1 VGVLSSIAGILYV
14 ARLGSAQGNIGT
26 TWPMNSIA
34 ASVIGGVLLTGG
46 VGNPVGAYIGAAILM
61 VISNVIVLLGVNIYW
76 QQAVS
81 GFVVV
86 LAIALPSLLNI
97 VRENKRIKSIDKV

>member
-1 VGVLSSIAGILYV
+1 
-14 ARLGSAQGNIGT
+14 
-26 TWPMNSIA
+26 MNSIA

-46 VGNPVGAYIGAAILM
+46 VGNPAGAYIGAAILM

-86 LAIALPSLLNI
+86 VAIAIPSLLNI
-97 VRENKRIKSIDKV
+97 IREKRRMRSIG